1 VIACEPFVILTI
13 EDDPIM
19 RMISR
24 KIIESID
31 SKTSYLEAFNGQH
44 AFEILEK
51 LRTFNEPFPT
61 IILCDLDMPV
71 LNGFEFI
78 RLFQKKFSTVRTKII
93 VVTSTVSPN
102 DIKLC
107 YSLGA
112 NYILEKPLD
121 RKALETIIAKSLL
134 T

>member
-1 VIACEPFVILTI
+1 VIVCQPIIILSV

-31 SKTSYLEAFNGQH
+31 LKTCYLEAFNGQH
-44 AFEILEK
+44 ALEILEK
-51 LRTFNEPFPT
+51 ARTFNEPFPT

-78 RLFQKKFSTVRTKII
+78 RLFQKKFATEHTKII
-93 VVTSTVSPN
+93 VVSSTTSPT

-107 YSLGA
+107 YSLGI
-112 NYILEKPLD
+112 NYVLEKPLN
-121 RKALETIIAKSLL
+121 RNGLEATIAKSLRS
-134 T
+134 